1 MNINLKIPKKT
12 DYEKFFIKQDLEW
25 IVNISKKK
33 VNLKDNRVN
42 KNPHLPELKDLYF
55 LYQLIV
61 LNNRTTVLEY
71 GCGWSTLIM
80 HLALIKNEKRF

>member
-1 MNINLKIPKKT
+1 MIQNFKIPKPT
-12 DYEKFFIKQDLEW
+12 DYEKFFKNNGLKWMVDL
-25 IVNISKKK
+25 SKKK
-33 VNLKDNRVN
+33 VFLNDNRVN
-42 KNPHLPELKDLYF
+42 VNPHLPELKDLYF

-80 HLALIKNEKRF
+80 HLALLKNEEI

>member
-1 MNINLKIPKKT
+1 M
-12 DYEKFFIKQDLEW
+12 DGRFI
-25 IVNISKKK
+25 KKK
-33 VNLKDNRVN
+33 VFLNDNRVN
-42 KNPHLPELKDLYF
+42 VNPHLPELKDLYF

-80 HLALIKNEKRF
+80 HLALLKNEKRFKKKSIPDVEIHMN